1 MVSQDSSSNESIS
14 DMFHQYTPDMAAGPT
29 SFTNH
34 SRTENWDGQSS
45 NVLPSIQSLG
55 ERIYR
60 STDLVQ
66 SSVSEDSEMFRQRHL
81 MNLQGGKESDHQDFS
96 SALGKGLTLS
106 LYSHLPSDVQ
116 IPSFNYRE
124 ADPIVNQIDPSY
136 LTTREEPRVF
146 INAYEATSMLQNH
159 SCSISSNEVASSLV
173 IRNSRYLKPAQC
185 LLDEVISVIKDVEL
199 KPDKQMRKDKSVR
212 RILQD
217 GTTSLRGCTKAG
229 KLVNGQTR
237 NTLCSNECS
246 SASKQDIQI
255 RVEKLVALLEE
266 VNRRQ
271 EQYRHKMEEV
281 MSSFEVV
288 AGLGSAKSYISLAPQ
303 AMSRHFCS
311 LRHAIVTQICA
322 ARRCLSEDI
331 LRNDGSLGQLSL
343 FDQNT
348 RQKRASPQPLGMIST
363 QQAWRPI
370 RGLPEN
376 AVAILR
382 AWLFE
387 HFLHPYP
394 NDSEKLLL
402 AAQTGL
408 SRNQVSNWFINA
420 RVRLWK
426 PMIEDMYREE
436 IKEEVSTGSSISV
449 DNNSMTMEVM
459 SQIV

>member
-1 MVSQDSSSNESIS
+1 
-14 DMFHQYTPDMAAGPT
+14 
-29 SFTNH
+29 
-34 SRTENWDGQSS
+34 
-45 NVLPSIQSLG
+45 
-55 ERIYR
+55 
-60 STDLVQ
+60 
-66 SSVSEDSEMFRQRHL
+66 MFRQRHL

-229 KLVNGQTR
+229 KLVNDQTR

-266 VNRRQ
+266 VNGRQ

-281 MSSFEVV
+281 VSSFEVV

-322 ARRCLSEDI
+322 ARRCLSEDL

-348 RQKRASPQPLGMIST
+348 RQK
-363 QQAWRPI
+363 
-370 RGLPEN
+370 
-376 AVAILR
+376 
-382 AWLFE
+382 
-387 HFLHPYP
+387 
-394 NDSEKLLL
+394 K
-402 AAQTGL
+402 
-408 SRNQVSNWFINA
+408 
-420 RVRLWK
+420 
-426 PMIEDMYREE
+426 
-436 IKEEVSTGSSISV
+436 SISPTSR
-449 DNNSMTMEVM
+449 DDFNPTSMEANKRAARKCCCNP
-459 SQIV
+459 SCLAF